1 MSEQIISEIII
12 DGKTVEIEGTI
23 LTEAALAPYRETAK
37 HIRICKNVIGI
48 GDRAFS
54 CFKALESVEIPDSVT
69 LIGRLAFLHCRILGS
84 IAIPESVVSIG
95 DCAFAGSDNIKIEIR
110 SMKGFSK
117 RSLSGFVGRPINIV
131 YKGDEYPIMCYE
143 SSGGD
148 KEMVVT
154 GYVDYADGK
163 IFSGYVL
170 NGRLNPSTKE
180 LMYCYVLRKLN
191 FHDSTLSGLKEWID
205 DII

>member
-1 MSEQIISEIII
+1 MSEQITSEIII

-23 LTEAALAPYRETAK
+23 LTDAALTPYRETAK

-48 GDRAFS
+48 GDKAFS
-54 CFKALESVEIPDSVT
+54 YFETLESVEIPDSVT
-69 LIGRLAFLHCRILGS
+69 FIDQVAFSNCRVLGS

-110 SMKGFSK
+110 SMEGFSK
-117 RSLSGFVGRPINIV
+117 KSFSGYVGRPINIV

-143 SSGGD
+143 YSGGE

-154 GYVDYADGK
+154 GYVDHANGK
-163 IFSGYVL
+163 LFSGYVF
-170 NGRLNPSTKE
+170 NGQLDPPVREPV
-180 LMYCYVLRKLN
+180 YCYVQGKIN
-191 FHDSTLSGLKEWID
+191 FHDSTLSGLKEWLDVI
-205 DII
+205 